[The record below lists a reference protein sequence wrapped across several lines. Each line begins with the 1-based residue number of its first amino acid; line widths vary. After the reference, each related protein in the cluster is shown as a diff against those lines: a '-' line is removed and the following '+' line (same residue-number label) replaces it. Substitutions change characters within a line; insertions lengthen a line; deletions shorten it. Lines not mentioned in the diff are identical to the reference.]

1 MRELLSGN
9 EAIAEGI
16 FEAGVK
22 VAAGYPG
29 TPSTEI
35 LQNVVKHPQV
45 YAEWCPNEKVALEVA
60 FGASVAG
67 RRSIAVMK
75 HVGLNVAADP
85 LFTFSY
91 TGVNGG
97 CVIITADD
105 PGMHSSQ
112 NEQDNRHY
120 ARAAK
125 IPMFEPSNSQE
136 AKDLLKV
143 AFDVSERYDTPVLY
157 RITTR
162 VAHSSTI
169 VELGRREEEHEK
181 LFVHN
186 AESQRKYVMVP
197 ANARPKHEWVE
208 QRYQDLK
215 EFANEFNEIEWKGK
229 EVGIITN
236 GVARQYAREVF
247 PDASILKLSMSWPL
261 PDKLI
266 RELSDT
272 VERLIVIEELDPVI
286 EHTVN
291 SLGIQCEGKSKVPI
305 TGELSPE
312 VLRKAF
318 FDADEAHEVKDLPD
332 IPPRP
337 PVMCPGCPHRG
348 LFYMLKRHDLIV
360 SGDIG
365 CYTLAVL
372 PPLSAMDTCL
382 CMGASVSGAHGME
395 MAVKE
400 EQGRRIVSV
409 IGDSTFVH
417 SGITGLVNTVYNKG
431 TSTIIILDN
440 RTTAMTGG
448 QHHPATGRTLEGEET
463 HQLDFVKVAEAV
475 GVEYVQKFDPY
486 DLTDTEEVLRRSLQY
501 KGTNVLIS
509 TRPCI
514 LAPKK
519 LHFGHVVWSNVDKCK
534 RCGMCLKIGC
544 PAIEKHEPGTDGK
557 KFDVV
562 VNPDLCIGC
571 DLCIQQCKFDA
582 LKRRDD

>member
-1 MRELLSGN
+1 M
-9 EAIAEGI
+9 
-16 FEAGVK
+16 
-22 VAAGYPG
+22 
-29 TPSTEI
+29 
-35 LQNVVKHPQV
+35 VVV
-45 YAEWCPNEKVALEVA
+45 
-60 FGASVAG
+60 
-67 RRSIAVMK
+67 
-75 HVGLNVAADP
+75 
-85 LFTFSY
+85 
-91 TGVNGG
+91 
-97 CVIITADD
+97 ADD

-120 ARAAK
+120 ARSAK
-125 IPMFEPSNSQE
+125 IPMLEPSDSQE

-143 AFDVSERYDTPVLY
+143 AYDVSERYDTPVLY

-169 VELGRREEEHEK
+169 VEMGRREKEYEK
-181 LFVHN
+181 PLVHDPEN
-186 AESQRKYVMVP
+186 MRKYVMVP
-197 ANARPKHEWVE
+197 ANARPKHERIE
-208 QRYQDLK
+208 ERYQELK
-215 EFANEFNEIEWKGK
+215 EYSNEFNHIEWKGK

-236 GVARQYAREVF
+236 GIAYQYSREVF
-247 PDASILKLSMSWPL
+247 PDASILKLSMSWPI

-266 RELSDT
+266 KQLADA
-272 VERLIVIEELDPVI
+272 VDRLIVIEELDPVI

-291 SLGIQCEGKSKVPI
+291 SLGIHCEGKDKVPI

-312 VLRKAF
+312 VLRRAF
-318 FDADEAHEVKDLPD
+318 FGDDESHEVTDLPEM
-332 IPPRP
+332 PPRP

-348 LFYMLKRHDLIV
+348 LFYMLKKHDLVV

-372 PPLSAMDTCL
+372 PPLQAMDTCL

-395 MAVKE
+395 KAVAE
-400 EQGRRIVSV
+400 EHGRRIVSV

-463 HQLDFVKVAEAV
+463 NQLDFVKVAEAV
-475 GVEYVQKFDPY
+475 GVEFVQKFDPY
-486 DLTDTEEVLRRSLQY
+486 DLADTEEALKRSLQF

-509 TRPCI
+509 TRPCA
-514 LAPKK
+514 LAPRK
-519 LHFGHVVWSNVDKCK
+519 LNFGHVVHSDVAKCK

-562 VNPDLCIGC
+562 VNEDLCIGC

-582 LKRRDD
+582 LNRRED

>member
-60 FGASVAG
+60 FGASFAG
-67 RRSIAVMK
+67 RRAIAVMK

-125 IPMFEPSNSQE
+125 IPMFEPTNSQE

-143 AFDVSERYDTPVLY
+143 AFEVSERFDTPVLY

-169 VELGRREEEHEK
+169 VEMGRREKEYERP
-181 LFVHN
+181 LVHTPEN
-186 AESQRKYVMVP
+186 MRKYVMVP
-197 ANARPKHEWVE
+197 ANARPKHERVE
-208 QRYQDLK
+208 ERYQELK
-215 EFANEFNEIEWKGK
+215 DFSNEFNRIEWKGK

-247 PDASILKLSMSWPL
+247 PDASILKLSMSWPI

-266 RELSDT
+266 RQLADEVD
-272 VERLIVIEELDPVI
+272 RLIVIEELDPVI

-291 SLGIQCEGKSKVPI
+291 SLGIHCEGKDRVPM

-312 VLRKAF
+312 VLRRAF
-318 FDADEAHEVKDLPD
+318 FDVDESHEVVDLPD
-332 IPPRP
+332 MPPRP

-348 LFYMLKRHDLIV
+348 LFYILRKHDLV
-360 SGDIG
+360 VAGDIG

-372 PPLSAMDTCL
+372 PPLQAMDT
-382 CMGASVSGAHGME
+382 
-395 MAVKE
+395 
-400 EQGRRIVSV
+400 
-409 IGDSTFVH
+409 
-417 SGITGLVNTVYNKG
+417 
-431 TSTIIILDN
+431 
-440 RTTAMTGG
+440 
-448 QHHPATGRTLEGEET
+448 
-463 HQLDFVKVAEAV
+463 
-475 GVEYVQKFDPY
+475 
-486 DLTDTEEVLRRSLQY
+486 
-501 KGTNVLIS
+501 
-509 TRPCI
+509 
-514 LAPKK
+514 
-519 LHFGHVVWSNVDKCK
+519 
-534 RCGMCLKIGC
+534 
-544 PAIEKHEPGTDGK
+544 
-557 KFDVV
+557 
-562 VNPDLCIGC
+562 
-571 DLCIQQCKFDA
+571 
-582 LKRRDD
+582 

>member
-60 FGASVAG
+60 FGASYAG

-91 TGVNGG
+91 TGVNAG

-125 IPMFEPSNSQE
+125 VPMFEPTNSQE

-143 AFDVSERYDTPVLY
+143 AFDVSERFDTPVLY

-169 VELGRREEEHEK
+169 VDLGRREKEYERPIGHD
-181 LFVHN
+181 
-186 AESQRKYVMVP
+186 AESMRKYVMVP
-197 ANARPKHEWVE
+197 ANARIKHTKIE
-208 QRYQDLK
+208 QRLLDLQ
-215 EFANEFNEIEWKGK
+215 EFSNEFNEIEWKGK
-229 EVGIITN
+229 EVGIVTN
-236 GVARQYAREVF
+236 GVARHYAREVF
-247 PDASILKLSMSWPL
+247 PDASILKLRMSWPI
-261 PDKLI
+261 PDERI
-266 RELSDT
+266 RELADA
-272 VERLIVIEELDPVI
+272 VEQLIVIEELDPII
-286 EHTVN
+286 EETIKVM
-291 SLGIQCEGKSKVPI
+291 GIDCIGKEKVPI
-305 TGELSPE
+305 TGELSPD

-318 FDADEAHEVKDLPD
+318 FDLDEAHDVLELPD
-332 IPPRP
+332 LAPRP

-348 LFYMLKRHDLIV
+348 LFYMLKKYDLIV

-395 MAVKE
+395 KAIKE
-400 EQGRRIVSV
+400 EQARRVVSV

-463 HQLDFVKVAEAV
+463 NRLDFVKVAEAV
-475 GVEYVQKFDPY
+475 GVKYVQKFDPY
-486 DLTDTEEVLRRSLQY
+486 DLDETNDALMKALQF
-501 KGTNVLIS
+501 KGTNVMIS
-509 TRPCI
+509 TRPCV
-514 LAPKK
+514 LAPRKIR
-519 LHFGHVVWSNVDKCK
+519 FDHVVWSDTDNCK
-534 RCGMCLKIGC
+534 RCGMCLKLGC

-562 VNPDLCIGC
+562 VNDDLCVGC
-571 DLCIQQCKFDA
+571 DLCLQMCKFDA
-582 LKRRDD
+582 LKRREG

>member
-60 FGASVAG
+60 FGASFAG

-125 IPMFEPSNSQE
+125 VPMFEPSDSQE

-143 AFDVSERYDTPVLY
+143 AFDVSERFDTPVLY
-157 RITTR
+157 RVTTR

-169 VELGRREEEHEK
+169 VELGRREQEHERP
-181 LFVHN
+181 LIHDL
-186 AESQRKYVMVP
+186 ESARKYVMVP
-197 ANARPKHEWVE
+197 ANARPKHERVE
-208 QRYQDLK
+208 ERYHELK
-215 EFANEFNEIEWKGK
+215 EYANELNRIEWKGK
-229 EVGIITN
+229 EVGIIAN
-236 GVARQYAREVF
+236 GIARQYAKDVF
-247 PDASILKLSMSWPL
+247 PDASILELAMSWPL

-266 RELSDT
+266 RELADA
-272 VERLIVIEELDPVI
+272 VDRLLVIEELDPVI
-286 EHTVN
+286 EHTVM
-291 SLGIQCEGKSKVPI
+291 SLGIHCEGKSKVPI
-305 TGELSPE
+305 TGELSPD

-318 FDADEAHEVKDLPD
+318 FDVDEAHEVKDLPE

-348 LFYMLKRHDLIV
+348 LFYMLKKHD
-360 SGDIG
+360 
-365 CYTLAVL
+365 

-400 EQGRRIVSV
+400 EHGRRIVSV

-463 HQLDFVKVAEAV
+463 NKLDFVKVAEAV

-486 DLTDTEEVLRRSLQY
+486 DLSDTEQALKRSLQF

-509 TRPCI
+509 TRACV
-514 LAPKK
+514 LAPRK
-519 LHFGHVVWSNVDKCK
+519 LNFGHLVWSDVDKCK

-582 LKRRDD
+582 LKRRDE

>member
-1 MRELLSGN
+1 MRELMSGN

-16 FEAGVK
+16 YEAGVN

-60 FGASVAG
+60 FGASFAG
-67 RRSIAVMK
+67 KRAIAVMK

-125 IPMFEPSNSQE
+125 VPMFEPTNSQE

-143 AFDVSERYDTPVLY
+143 AFDVSERFDTPVLY

-162 VAHSSTI
+162 VAHSSTL
-169 VELGRREEEHEK
+169 VDLGRRDKEYEK
-181 LFVHN
+181 PFIHN
-186 AESQRKYVMVP
+186 TENMRKYVMVP
-197 ANARPKHEWVE
+197 ANARPKHERVE
-208 QRYQDLK
+208 ERLQELR
-215 EFANEFNEIEWKGK
+215 EFSNELNKIEWKGK
-229 EVGIITN
+229 KIGIVTN
-236 GVARQYAREVF
+236 GVARHYAREVF
-247 PDASILKLSMSWPL
+247 PDASILKLLMSWPL
-261 PDKLI
+261 PDERIKELADAVDELI
-266 RELSDT
+266 
-272 VERLIVIEELDPVI
+272 IIEELDPII
-286 EHTVN
+286 EENIKTM
-291 SLGIQCEGKSKVPI
+291 GIPCVGKDKVPI
-305 TGELSPE
+305 TGELSPDI
-312 VLRKAF
+312 LRKAF
-318 FDADEAHEVKDLPD
+318 FDSDEAHEVGDLPEV
-332 IPPRP
+332 PPRP

-348 LFYMLKRHDLIV
+348 LFYILKKFDLVV

-395 MAVKE
+395 MAVKAE
-400 EQGRRIVSV
+400 HARRIVSV
-409 IGDSTFVH
+409 IGDSTFIH
-417 SGITGLVNTVYNKG
+417 SGISGLINTVYNKG
-431 TSTIIILDN
+431 TSTVIILDN

-463 HQLDFVKVAEAV
+463 NRLDFVKVAEAV
-475 GVEYVQKFDPY
+475 GVQHIQKFDPY
-486 DLTDTEEVLRRSLQY
+486 DLSDTEDVVMRALKT
-501 KGTNVLIS
+501 KGANVLIS
-509 TRPCI
+509 TRACA
-514 LAPKK
+514 LAPRK
-519 LHFGHVVWSNVDKCK
+519 LKFGHVVWSDTDKCK
-534 RCGMCLKIGC
+534 RCSMCLKIGC
-544 PAIEKHEPGTDGK
+544 PAIEKHEPVTDGT
-557 KFDVV
+557 KFDIV
-562 VNPDLCIGC
+562 VNEDLCIGC
-571 DLCIQQCKFDA
+571 DLCLQQCKFDA
-582 LKRRDD
+582 LKRRE

>member
-16 FEAGVK
+16 FEAGVS
-22 VAAGYPG
+22 VAVGYPG

-45 YAEWCPNEKVALEVA
+45 YSEWCPNEKVALEVA
-60 FGASVAG
+60 FGAAYAG

-97 CVIITADD
+97 CLIITADD

-125 IPMFEPSNSQE
+125 VPMFEPTNSQE
-136 AKDLLKV
+136 AKDLLRD
-143 AFDVSERYDTPVLY
+143 AFEVSERFDTPVLY

-162 VAHSSTI
+162 IAHSKTI
-169 VELGRREEEHEK
+169 VELGRRTEHTKE
-181 LFVHN
+181 LVHDT
-186 AESQRKYVMVP
+186 KKFVMVP
-197 ANARPKHEWVE
+197 AHARPKHELIE
-208 QRYQDLK
+208 QKMRDLM
-215 EFANEFNEIEWKGK
+215 EFSNEFNQIEWKGR
-229 EVGIITN
+229 EVGIVTV

-247 PDASILKLSMSWPL
+247 PDASILKLLMSWPL
-261 PDKLI
+261 PDGRI
-266 RELSDT
+266 RELADA
-272 VERLIVIEELDPVI
+272 VDQLIIIEELDPII
-286 EHTVN
+286 EEHVKAM
-291 SLGIQCEGKSKVPI
+291 GIECVGKEKVPI
-305 TGELSPE
+305 TGELSPD
-312 VLRKAF
+312 VLRRAF
-318 FDADEAHEVKDLPD
+318 FDIDESHPVEGLPE

-348 LFYMLKRHDLIV
+348 LFYMLKKHDLII

-372 PPLSAMDTCL
+372 PPLNAMDTCL

-400 EQGRRIVSV
+400 EYARRVVSV

-417 SGITGLVNTVYNKG
+417 SGITGLINTVYNRG

-463 HQLDFVKVAEAV
+463 HKLDFYKVAKAV
-475 GVEYVQKFDPY
+475 GVEYVQTFDPY
-486 DLTDTEEVLRRSLQY
+486 DLVETEDALKRAIQY
-501 KGTNVLIS
+501 KGTNVMIS
-509 TRPCI
+509 NRPCV
-514 LAPKK
+514 LAPSKIK
-519 LHFGHVVWSNVDKCK
+519 GDHVVQSDKEACK
-534 RCGMCLKIGC
+534 RCGMCLKLGC
-544 PAIEKHEPGTDGK
+544 PAIYKEEPGSDGK
-557 KFDVV
+557 KFDVNV
-562 VNPDLCIGC
+562 DPILCIGC
-571 DLCIQQCKFDA
+571 DLCLQVCKFDA
-582 LKRRDD
+582 LGRVE